1 MRCRKVLS
9 IDRLFSHFVR
19 KNSSIHRVQSI
30 AIAFGIAI
38 TVLAILVLATNQYS
52 NFTAAQKIQ
61 NAFGKQYAG
70 LISGKLS
77 KYDNEARGL
86 QALLYA
92 LNKDEPQFGAVHV
105 HLRSSWMWNDLSR
118 LVELKESWLNFESP
132 GNDISVSET
141 GETMPRESEFVFRST
156 DLPVLLVRKST
167 TPQHEEERL
176 SLFLALPLLQKPQTF
191 DMGKQDAASSLL
203 IEINPLDLQK
213 TLDLFE
219 YTTKF
224 ATRLEFTNDINQ
236 QFVMHSGQFNQ
247 FNETVFAPAFPVV
260 SNEMNALGGRW
271 ILQLRPTMDT
281 LKFAGF
287 DARSMALKLT
297 GCFLLGFLAWLLISY
312 SFHRVFMRQ
321 RQKLLD
327 NLEQANLDLI
337 EQTHKL
343 HSSKRN
349 AEDFIGILG
358 HEIRNPLTT
367 LRHVQEELSGIELPD
382 HVQHLIGIQNSALTT
397 ALDTLNNTL
406 DLKKMELSALQ
417 LEIIPFEP
425 LLIIDEIRGLI
436 ALQCRNKRIALNIEL
451 DRAIPP
457 IIKGDPLRIKQVLLN
472 LMNNAVKFT
481 STGDMIEL
489 VVQVHSVAHRSVSLK
504 FEVIDSGHGID
515 PAMLGKLMEPYSQ
528 ADSSIARQYGGTG
541 LGLNIA
547 SRIVQL
553 MGGKLQIESTLGIGS
568 KFKFE
573 LSFEIAEAIDR
584 GESVFQNLDKNRRL
598 SALQQQ
604 FDPDQ
609 RRLNLLYVDDND
621 FNLMIADELLKKS
634 GHQLFTFGSPSEA
647 LEFVK
652 QSNGNI
658 DIIISDLHMPEM
670 SGFEFARRVRQTR
683 CGDLALLAA
692 MTASGPAEADEIV
705 HGDFDCVLTKPFDL
719 KKIIRSYDEFK
730 AREKTKVF

>member
-1 MRCRKVLS
+1 MRCRKILT

-19 KNSSIHRVQSI
+19 KDNSIHRVQTI
-30 AIAFGIAI
+30 AIAFGTAI
-38 TVLAILVLATNQYS
+38 TVLALLVLASNLYT
-52 NFTAAQKIQ
+52 NFTAAKKIQ

-70 LISGKLS
+70 LISGKLA
-77 KYDNEARGL
+77 KYDNDARGL

-92 LNKDEPQFGAVHV
+92 LNKNEQQFGAVHV
-105 HLRSSWMWNDLSR
+105 HIRSSWMWNDLSS
-118 LVELKESWLNFESP
+118 LLELKESWLNFELP

-141 GETMPRESEFVFRST
+141 GETMTPESEFISRSNN
-156 DLPVLLVRKST
+156 LPVLLARKPDD
-167 TPQHEEERL
+167 PQHDAKSL
-176 SLFLALPLLQKPQTF
+176 SLVLALPLLQTPQTS
-191 DMGKQDAASSLL
+191 DARQLGREGSLL
-203 IEINPLDLQK
+203 IEINPVDLQK

-219 YTTKF
+219 FTTKF
-224 ATRLEFTNDINQ
+224 AARLEFTNDINE

-247 FNETVFAPAFPVV
+247 FNQTLLAPVFPVV

-271 ILQLRPTMDT
+271 ILQLKPTLDT

-287 DARSMALKLT
+287 DARSVVLKLA
-297 GCFLLGFLAWLLISY
+297 GCFLLGFVAWLLTSY

-327 NLEQANLDLI
+327 NLERANLDLI
-337 EQTHKL
+337 EQTNKL

-367 LRHVQEELSGIELPD
+367 LRYVQEELSGFELPERA
-382 HVQHLIGIQNSALTT
+382 QHLISIQNSALTT

-436 ALQCRNKRIALNIEL
+436 SLQCRNKRIALNIEL

-457 IIKGDPLRIKQVLLN
+457 MIKGDPLRIKQVLLN

-481 STGDMIEL
+481 GTGDVIEL
-489 VVQVHSVAHRSVSLK
+489 VIEVHSIAHKSVSLK

-515 PAMLGKLMEPYSQ
+515 PAMLGKLMEPYRQ

-553 MGGKLQIESTLGIGS
+553 MGGKLQIESKLGIGS

-584 GESVFQNLDKNRRL
+584 GENVLQNMDKNRRL
-598 SALQQQ
+598 NALQHQ

-609 RRLNLLYVDDND
+609 RRLNLVYVDDND

-634 GHQLFTFGSPSEA
+634 GHQLFTFDSPLEA

-652 QSNGNI
+652 NSSGNV
-658 DIIISDLHMPEM
+658 DIIISDLHMPEIN
-670 SGFEFARRVRQTR
+670 GFEFANRVRQTR
-683 CGDLALLAA
+683 CGDQTMLAA
-692 MTASGPAEADEIV
+692 ITASGAAEGDEIV
-705 HGDFDCVLTKPFDL
+705 QGDFDCVLTKPFDL